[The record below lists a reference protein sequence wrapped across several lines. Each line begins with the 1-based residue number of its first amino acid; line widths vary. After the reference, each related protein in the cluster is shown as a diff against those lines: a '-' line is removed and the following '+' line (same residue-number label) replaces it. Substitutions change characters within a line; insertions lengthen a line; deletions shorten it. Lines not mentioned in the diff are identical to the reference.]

1 MENPNVQYYEICSK
15 PFNINKFKY
24 SFVDIQMDNISQ
36 SIKDESLKDA
46 MLLKPDQYK
55 EKYNDEKQQILYDL
69 SLLENTSE
77 IIN

>member
-1 MENPNVQYYEICSK
+1 MENPNVQYYEIRSK

>member
-1 MENPNVQYYEICSK
+1 MENPNVQYYEIRSK

-24 SFVDIQMDNISQ
+24 SFLDIQMDNISQ